1 MEETEFP
8 GAGGDPAQSVLGQS
22 AADGSF
28 LGIPYGT
35 PLLIAIVGAIVL
47 LLAILWLLRGPIHSM
62 GVWLLD
68 QGRKVR
74 EEVNER
80 IASYR
85 AEEYQDRLMAMSHGV
100 RVQAEKLPGE
110 TGPIIGK
117 LEKSA
122 TTIELAA
129 EHLSSVNIDDLA
141 ERPVQDAVK
150 AIRDKGLDNSHKAE
164 RSAARAVAVSMKE
177 QMAAVRPQLVT
188 LKAEAPRVARD
199 AKRLQEIHAKFDA
212 NARRV
217 SDAYVE
223 FEDAIHTNPE
233 RRMAAAGRQSI
244 VIPLLIATFIT
255 AIALSGVFL
264 NFFLIQRPMAEIVG
278 EGAKIGGIGLPTFAA
293 LIVIFL
299 EFVAGVV
306 LMDAAGFTR
315 LIPNFSTMSETS
327 RRIMF
332 WVAFVFL
339 TVFCALEIMLAT
351 VREGIIEAEQE
362 TRAMAITAFNT
373 PTEVVE
379 TAPPP
384 VVVPEGAETGAV
396 AAPAEGAAIAT
407 EEAAAPAVVGPS
419 PLIVSGLGLL
429 ALLAM
434 GAVAMMGE
442 KLGRAGQFIGL
453 AVAATCVAGLCAVSL
468 IPGLFPSTSAPGGGM
483 STITMAQILLAGLIP
498 WLLATAALPLETI
511 VRNSVFL
518 VHIIWSLVLVVF
530 GSITKA
536 IGEVFFALPP
546 HSSPEEAEAKRKAK
560 MDVKARELEAREAD
574 QRAERQARA
583 EQKAQRKQ
591 KKQSKQ
597 DDDDL
602 AELLEPELQ
611 KAS

>member
-1 MEETEFP
+1 MEETEIP
-8 GAGGDPAQSVLGQS
+8 GVGADPAQFAVGQT
-22 AADGSF
+22 ADGGSF
-28 LGIPYGT
+28 LGIPYGL
-35 PLLIAIVGAIVL
+35 PLLITTIIGVL
-47 LLAILWLLRGPIHSM
+47 LLLVLLWLLRGPIHSM
-62 GVWLLD
+62 GTWLLD

-80 IASYR
+80 IASFR

-129 EHLSSVNIDDLA
+129 EHLSSVNIDELA
-141 ERPVQDAVK
+141 HIPVKNAVK
-150 AIRDKGLDNSHKAE
+150 AIEDEGLKNAHKAE
-164 RSAARAVAVSMKE
+164 RNAARAVAVSMKE

-212 NARRV
+212 NAKRV

-244 VIPLLIATFIT
+244 VIPLLIAIFIT

-315 LIPNFSTMSETS
+315 LIPNFSTMSDTS

-339 TVFCALEIMLAT
+339 TTFCALEIMLAT

-362 TRAMAITAFNT
+362 TRALAVTAFNT
-373 PTEVVE
+373 PVEAVE

-384 VVVPEGAETGAV
+384 VAEAPAETGVAAEGALAAEGAE
-396 AAPAEGAAIAT
+396 
-407 EEAAAPAVVGPS
+407 AAPAVVGPS
-419 PLIVSGLGLL
+419 PMIVGALGFL

-453 AVAATCVAGLCAVSL
+453 AVAATAVAGLCAVSL

-518 VHIIWSLVLVVF
+518 VHIIWSLALVVV
-530 GSITKA
+530 GSIIKA
-536 IGEVFFALPP
+536 IGEVFYVLPP
-546 HSSPEEAEAKRKAK
+546 HGSPEEAEARRKEK
-560 MDVKARELEAREAD
+560 MDAKARELDMREAE
-574 QRAERQARA
+574 QKAARQARA

-591 KKQSKQ
+591 RKRGK

-602 AELLEPELQ
+602 SELLEPELQ

>member
-1 MEETEFP
+1 MEETEIP
-8 GAGGDPAQSVLGQS
+8 GVGADPTQTGFTQP
-22 AADGSF
+22 ADAGSF
-28 LGIPYGT
+28 LGIPT
-35 PLLIAIVGAIVL
+35 MWLLIGGGLLL
-47 LLAILWLLRGPIHSM
+47 LLALLWLLRGPIHSM

-74 EEVNER
+74 EDVNER

-150 AIRDKGLDNSHKAE
+150 QIRDKGLDNAHKAE
-164 RSAARAVAVSMKE
+164 RNAARAVAVSMKE

-188 LKAEAPRVARD
+188 LKAEAPRISRD

-212 NARRV
+212 NAKRV

-223 FEDAIHTNPE
+223 FEDAIHTNPD

-244 VIPLLIATFIT
+244 VIPLLIAIFIT

-315 LIPNFSTMSETS
+315 LIPNFSTMSDTS

-339 TVFCALEIMLAT
+339 TTFCALEIMLAT

-362 TRAMAITAFNT
+362 TRNLAISTFN
-373 PTEVVE
+373 
-379 TAPPP
+379 AP
-384 VVVPEGAETGAV
+384 
-396 AAPAEGAAIAT
+396 APAEPVAVVEPPAAETDAAAPVAET
-407 EEAAAPAVVGPS
+407 EVAAEEPAAPAVVGPS
-419 PLIVSGLGLL
+419 PLIVGVLGFVG
-429 ALLAM
+429 LLAM

-468 IPGLFPSTSAPGGGM
+468 IPGLFPSTAAPGGGM

-518 VHIIWSLVLVVF
+518 VQIIWSLVLIVF
-530 GSITKA
+530 GAVTKA

-546 HSSPEEAEAKRKAK
+546 NGSPEEAEAKRKAK
-560 MDVKARELEAREAD
+560 MDAKARDLEAREAD
-574 QRAERQARA
+574 QRAARELRA
-583 EQKAQRKQ
+583 EQKAQRRD
-591 KKQSKQ
+591 KKKSRQ
-597 DDDDL
+597 DDDL

>member
-1 MEETEFP
+1 MEETEIP
-8 GAGGDPAQSVLGQS
+8 GVGADPTQTGFTQP
-22 AADGSF
+22 ADAGSF
-28 LGIPYGT
+28 LGIPT
-35 PLLIAIVGAIVL
+35 MWLLIAGGLLL
-47 LLAILWLLRGPIHSM
+47 LLALLWLLRGPIHSM

-85 AEEYQDRLMAMSHGV
+85 AEEYQDRLMAMAHGV

-129 EHLSSVNIDDLA
+129 DHLSSVNIDDLA

-150 AIRDKGLDNSHKAE
+150 AIRDKGLDNAHKAE
-164 RSAARAVAVSMKE
+164 RNAARAVAVSMKE

-212 NARRV
+212 NAKRV
-217 SDAYVE
+217 SDAYTE

-244 VIPLLIATFIT
+244 VIPLLIAIFIT

-315 LIPNFSTMSETS
+315 LIPNFSTMSDTS

-339 TVFCALEIMLAT
+339 TTFCALEIMLAT

-362 TRAMAITAFNT
+362 TRNLAISTFNA
-373 PTEVVE
+373 PAPAEPVAVVE
-379 TAPPP
+379 PPA
-384 VVVPEGAETGAV
+384 GETGAV
-396 AAPAEGAAIAT
+396 EVAPDAAPVAV
-407 EEAAAPAVVGPS
+407 EEAEPVPAAVGPS
-419 PLIVSGLGLL
+419 PLIVSVLGLI
-429 ALLAM
+429 AVLAM
-434 GAVAMMGE
+434 GVIGMMGE
-442 KLGRAGQFIGL
+442 KLGRGGQLIGL
-453 AVAATCVAGLCAVSL
+453 VVAAFCVAGLCAVSL
-468 IPGLFPSTSAPGGGM
+468 IPGLFPATAAAGGGM

-518 VHIIWSLVLVVF
+518 VHIVWSLLLVIV

-546 HSSPEEAEAKRKAK
+546 HGSPEEAEAKRKAK
-560 MDVKARELEAREAD
+560 MDAKARELEAREAD
-574 QRAERQARA
+574 QRAARELRA
-583 EQKAQRKQ
+583 EQKAQRRE
-591 KKQSKQ
+591 KKKSGQ
-597 DDDDL
+597 DDDL

>member
-1 MEETEFP
+1 MEETEVP
-8 GAGGDPAQSVLGQS
+8 GAGADLAQPVIGQA

-28 LGIPYGT
+28 LGMPPIVA
-35 PLLIAIVGAIVL
+35 LAIGAVL
-47 LLAILWLLRGPIHSM
+47 LLALLWALRGPIHSM
-62 GVWLLD
+62 GTWLLD
-68 QGRKVR
+68 QGRLAR

-80 IASYR
+80 IASFR

-129 EHLSSVNIDDLA
+129 EQLSSVSIDDLA

-150 AIRDKGLDNSHKAE
+150 QIRDKGLDNAHKAE
-164 RSAARAVAVSMKE
+164 RNAARAVAVSMKE

-212 NARRV
+212 NAKRV

-233 RRMAAAGRQSI
+233 RRMASAGRQSI
-244 VIPLLIATFIT
+244 VIPLLIAIFIT

-315 LIPNFSTMSETS
+315 LIPNFSTMSDTS

-339 TVFCALEIMLAT
+339 TTFCALEIMLAT

-362 TRAMAITAFNT
+362 TRALAVTAFNAPVEAT
-373 PTEVVE
+373 E

-384 VVVPEGAETGAV
+384 VVIDGAETDATAV
-396 AAPAEGAAIAT
+396 PAEGVVA
-407 EEAAAPAVVGPS
+407 EEAAAAPAVLGPS
-419 PLIVSGLGLL
+419 PWIVSGLGLL

-442 KLGRAGQFIGL
+442 KLGRAGHIIGL

-468 IPGLFPSTSAPGGGM
+468 IPGLFPATAAPGGGM

-518 VHIIWSLVLVVF
+518 VHIVWSIMLVVF
-530 GSITKA
+530 GSVIKA
-536 IGEVFFALPP
+536 IGEVFYVLPP
-546 HSSPEEAEAKRKAK
+546 HGSPEDAQQRRNEKKEL
-560 MDVKARELEAREAD
+560 KAREREQRDAED
-574 QRAERQARA
+574 QAARQARA
-583 EQKAQRKQ
+583 DAKAERRQ
-591 KKQSKQ
+591 KKRKKE
-597 DDDDL
+597 DDDL
-602 AELLEPELQ
+602 SELLEPELQ

>member
-35 PLLIAIVGAIVL
+35 PLLIAIIGAVVL
-47 LLAILWLLRGPIHSM
+47 ALAILWLLRGPIHSM

-129 EHLSSVNIDDLA
+129 ERLSSVNIDDLA

-150 AIRDKGLDNSHKAE
+150 AIRDKGLENSHKAE

-212 NARRV
+212 NAKRV

-223 FEDAIHTNPE
+223 FEDAIHTNPD

-351 VREGIIEAEQE
+351 VREGIIEAGRKPARWRSPRS
-362 TRAMAITAFNT
+362 TRR
-373 PTEVVE
+373 PKRSR
-379 TAPPP
+379 P
-384 VVVPEGAETGAV
+384 
-396 AAPAEGAAIAT
+396 
-407 EEAAAPAVVGPS
+407 
-419 PLIVSGLGLL
+419 
-429 ALLAM
+429 
-434 GAVAMMGE
+434 
-442 KLGRAGQFIGL
+442 RRRQ
-453 AVAATCVAGLCAVSL
+453 
-468 IPGLFPSTSAPGGGM
+468 
-483 STITMAQILLAGLIP
+483 
-498 WLLATAALPLETI
+498 
-511 VRNSVFL
+511 
-518 VHIIWSLVLVVF
+518 
-530 GSITKA
+530 
-536 IGEVFFALPP
+536 
-546 HSSPEEAEAKRKAK
+546 SSFRKAPRPALSLHL
-560 MDVKARELEAREAD
+560 MKAPSSRPRKLRLRPWSAR
-574 QRAERQARA
+574 RR
-583 EQKAQRKQ
+583 
-591 KKQSKQ
+591 
-597 DDDDL
+597 
-602 AELLEPELQ
+602 
-611 KAS
+611 

>member
-1 MEETEFP
+1 MEETEIP
-8 GAGGDPAQSVLGQS
+8 GVGADPTQSVIGQS

-28 LGIPYGT
+28 LGIPYGL
-35 PLLIAIVGAIVL
+35 PLLITAIVGVL
-47 LLAILWLLRGPIHSM
+47 LLLALLWALRGPIHSM
-62 GVWLLD
+62 GTWLLD
-68 QGRKVR
+68 QGRKAR

-129 EHLSSVNIDDLA
+129 DHLSSVSIDDLA

-150 AIRDKGLDNSHKAE
+150 AIRDKGLDNAHKAE
-164 RSAARAVAVSMKE
+164 RNAARAVAVSMKE

-199 AKRLQEIHAKFDA
+199 ARRLQEIHAKFDA

-244 VIPLLIATFIT
+244 VIPLLIALFIT

-315 LIPNFSTMSETS
+315 LIPNFSTMSDTS

-339 TVFCALEIMLAT
+339 TTFCALEIMLAT

-362 TRAMAITAFNT
+362 TRNLAISAFNT
-373 PTEVVE
+373 PVEATE

-384 VVVPEGAETGAV
+384 VVLDAPETDAGAV
-396 AAPAEGAAIAT
+396 AAEGGVLAAEAA
-407 EEAAAPAVVGPS
+407 EAAPAAVGPS
-419 PLIVSGLGLL
+419 PMIVSALGLL

-434 GAVAMMGE
+434 GAVAVMGE

-453 AVAATCVAGLCAVSL
+453 AVAATCVAGLCAVSM
-468 IPGLFPSTSAPGGGM
+468 IPGLFPSTTAPGGGM

-530 GSITKA
+530 GSVIKA
-536 IGEVFFALPP
+536 IGEVFFVLPP
-546 HSSPEEAEAKRKAK
+546 HGSPEHAQERRNEKKEA
-560 MDVKARELEAREAD
+560 KARERELRD
-574 QRAERQARA
+574 AEEQAARQARA
-583 EQKAQRKQ
+583 DQKAERRQ
-591 KKQSKQ
+591 KKRSK

-602 AELLEPELQ
+602 SELLEPELQ

>member
-8 GAGGDPAQSVLGQS
+8 GAGVDPAQSVIAQS
-22 AADGSF
+22 ANDGSF
-28 LGIPYGT
+28 LGIPYGM
-35 PLLIAIVGAIVL
+35 PLLIAAIIAIMLVL
-47 LLAILWLLRGPIHSM
+47 ALLWALRGPIHSM
-62 GVWLLD
+62 GAWLLD
-68 QGRKVR
+68 QGRKAR
-74 EEVNER
+74 EEINER
-80 IASYR
+80 IAAYR

-129 EHLSSVNIDDLA
+129 DHLSSVSIDDLA

-150 AIRDKGLDNSHKAE
+150 AIRDKGLDNAHKAE
-164 RSAARAVAVSMKE
+164 RNAARAVAVSMKE

-212 NARRV
+212 NAKRV

-244 VIPLLIATFIT
+244 VIPLLIAIFIT

-315 LIPNFSTMSETS
+315 LIPNFSTMSDTS

-339 TVFCALEIMLAT
+339 TTFCALEIMLAT

-362 TRAMAITAFNT
+362 TRNLAITAFNT
-373 PTEVVE
+373 PSEAADPVAVVPPAAE
-379 TAPPP
+379 TDAGVVAPDTAP
-384 VVVPEGAETGAV
+384 VAAEPAE
-396 AAPAEGAAIAT
+396 AAPAA
-407 EEAAAPAVVGPS
+407 VGPS
-419 PLIVSGLGLL
+419 PMIVSALGLL

-434 GAVAMMGE
+434 GAVAVMGE

-453 AVAATCVAGLCAVSL
+453 AVAATCVAGLCAVSM
-468 IPGLFPSTSAPGGGM
+468 IPGLFPSTTAPGGGM

-518 VHIIWSLVLVVF
+518 VHIIWSIVLVVF
-530 GSITKA
+530 GSVIKA
-536 IGEVFFALPP
+536 IGEVFYVLPP
-546 HSSPEEAEAKRKAK
+546 HGSPEDAEEKRNAKKEA
-560 MDVKARELEAREAD
+560 KARERELRESEEQA
-574 QRAERQARA
+574 ARQARA
-583 EQKAQRKQ
+583 DQKAQRRQ
-591 KKQSKQ
+591 KKRGK

-602 AELLEPELQ
+602 SELLEPELQ